1 MTEMV
6 AEVRGVD
13 VVRVS
18 AWLCEHVAGAV
29 APFEFSP
36 IAGGR
41 SNLTYTVTGADG
53 ARFVLRRPPM
63 GHVLA
68 TAHDMAREHRII
80 AAVGRTSVPV
90 APAMGLC
97 DDLEVNGAPFYVM
110 GYVDGVVLD
119 SPTAGLGL
127 ERASRTTASES
138 LIDVLVELHAVE
150 PDVIDLGDLG
160 RREGYLERQLR
171 RWSTQWEK
179 SKTRELPIV
188 EEVHRR
194 LSTGLPPQIHTGIV
208 HGDYR
213 LGNCLVDPSSG
224 SLRAVLDWEL
234 CTLGDL
240 LADVGYLL
248 VYWSDEGSASRR
260 ENDPSGSPGF
270 LSRAEMLDR
279 YARLSGRDL
288 SSIGYYEAFSCWR
301 LACIAEGVL
310 NRYKAGVMGGEEQD
324 FTSME
329 AGVGLL
335 AERAMTALEHSR
347 SLG

>member
-1 MTEMV
+1 MT
-6 AEVRGVD
+6 ADVRGVD
-13 VVRVS
+13 VERVT
-18 AWLCEHVAGAV
+18 AWLREHIASAV
-29 APFEFSP
+29 APFQFSLIP
-36 IAGGR
+36 GGR
-41 SNLTYTVTGADG
+41 SNLTYMVTGADG

-68 TAHDMAREHRII
+68 TAHDMVREHRII

-90 APAMGLC
+90 APALGLC
-97 DDLEVNGAPFYVM
+97 DDLEVNDAPFYVM
-110 GYVDGVVLD
+110 GFVDGLVLD
-119 SPTAGLGL
+119 SPAAGLAVGV
-127 ERASRTTASES
+127 EARTAASES
-138 LIDVLVELHAVE
+138 LVDVLVELHAVE

-179 SKTRELPIV
+179 SKTRELAIV

-194 LSTGLPPQIHTGIV
+194 LSSGLPPQIHTGIV

-213 LGNCLVDPSSG
+213 LGNCLVDPSNG

-248 VYWSDEGSASRR
+248 VYWSDEGSVSRR

-270 LSRAEMLDR
+270 LTRSQMLDR

-288 SSIGYYEAFSCWR
+288 SAIGYYEAFSCWR
-301 LACIAEGVL
+301 LACIGEGVL
-310 NRYKAGVMGGEEQD
+310 NRYKAGVMGGDAQD
-324 FTSME
+324 FTVME

-335 AERAMTALEHSR
+335 AERAMNAIDAL
-347 SLG
+347 

>member
-1 MTEMV
+1 MALT
-6 AEVRGVD
+6 EVRGVD
-13 VVRVS
+13 VERVS
-18 AWLCEHVAGAV
+18 AWLVANIAGAR
-29 APFEFSP
+29 APFTFDL

-41 SNLTYTVTGADG
+41 SNLTFKVTGCDSTV
-53 ARFVLRRPPM
+53 FVLRRPPL

-68 TAHDMAREHRII
+68 TAHDMGREHRII
-80 AAVGRTSVPV
+80 SAVGRTTVPV
-90 APAMGLC
+90 APALGLC
-97 DDLEVNGAPFYVM
+97 DDIDVNGAPFYVM
-110 GYVDGVVLD
+110 GYVSGTVLD
-119 SPTAGLGL
+119 SPEAGLAISL
-127 ERASRTTASES
+127 DARRTASES

-213 LGNCLVDPSSG
+213 LGNCLSDPTTG
-224 SLRAVLDWEL
+224 RVRAVLDWEL

-248 VYWSDEGSASRR
+248 VYWSDEGSPNRR
-260 ENDPSGSPGF
+260 ANDPSGSEGF
-270 LSRAEMLDR
+270 LTRSEMLNR

-288 SSIGYYEAFSCWR
+288 SLIGYYEAFSCWR

-310 NRYKAGVMGGEEQD
+310 ARYKAGVMADTQD
-324 FTSME
+324 MVTAE
-329 AGVGLL
+329 AGVSLL
-335 AERAMTALEHSR
+335 AERAMAAIDAL
-347 SLG
+347 

>member
-1 MTEMV
+1 MPLT
-6 AEVRGVD
+6 EVRGVD
-13 VVRVS
+13 VQRVS
-18 AWLCEHVAGAV
+18 AWLATHIAGAR
-29 APFEFSP
+29 APFTFDL

-41 SNLTYTVTGADG
+41 SNLTFKVTGGDG
-53 ARFVLRRPPM
+53 TVYVLRRPPL

-68 TAHDMAREHRII
+68 TAHDMGREHRII
-80 AAVGRTSVPV
+80 SAVGRTSVPV
-90 APAMGLC
+90 APALGFC
-97 DDLEVNGAPFYVM
+97 DDDDVNGAPFYVM
-110 GYVDGVVLD
+110 DYVVGTVLD
-119 SPTAGLGL
+119 SPAAGLEL
-127 ERASRTTASES
+127 SVETRRTASES

-160 RREGYLERQLR
+160 RREGYIERQLR

-179 SKTRELPIV
+179 SKTRELPLV

-194 LSTGLPPQIHTGIV
+194 LSSGLPPQIHTGIV

-224 SLRAVLDWEL
+224 RVRAVLDWEL

-248 VYWSDEGSASRR
+248 VYWSDPGSPHRR
-260 ENDPSGSPGF
+260 ENDPSGSEGF
-270 LSRAEMLDR
+270 LTRAELLDR

-288 SSIGYYEAFSCWR
+288 SLIGYYEAFSCWR

-310 NRYKAGVMGGEEQD
+310 ARYKAGVMGDTQD
-324 FTSME
+324 MVTAA
-329 AGVGLL
+329 AGVTLL
-335 AERAMTALEHSR
+335 AERALAAIEAIE
-347 SLG
+347 